1 MNRLRS
7 IYNSV
12 KNFFVGENAA
22 QRLRTTAS
30 LIWLGL
36 FALTLVLQ
44 VGFNLP
50 AALTPAL
57 ALLPHGT
64 LVALT
69 FLGFCCSTLG
79 TKRGLAAA
87 AVALAV
93 VAPLVQPLVGIPAI
107 VVFAAGVTYLAVSR
121 GFNRPVLTF
130 LVSLP
135 LAFILYLALAV
146 VVAPA
151 VHFLT
156 LNAWSALSVVL
167 AVVVA
172 AGATALVAS
181 RIRDK
186 RADADALPP
195 TRVGLVVRGVT
206 LLVLWATVP
215 LLIWGNRSDFVT
227 SLQLRHSMNPTQLKG
242 LPETVQDRMLPRPT
256 AETYMQNLNDDYM
269 TSVEAPHLQQR
280 PNGGLWWQSAVH
292 NENRWGRIFGSSTRV
307 VAVDA
312 DRTDS
317 HSEETPASGFVFS
330 DKSWVTKAVFAVR
343 HPFSHVAETC
353 YYQNSDSSW
362 SLLLSYQSKRIG
374 FGLPLPGTMIPTF
387 AGVMEVTQNGVI
399 RDWTVGQAAEQFPGA
414 VLYPTELFRQQ
425 AEAYARWREGWTG
438 SKILQ
443 QNVFEISEDTS
454 PDALLNKQP
463 YVQNLKDHGLQL
475 TVSFEPLGDK
485 QWALTEMLFCDAQ
498 TGQLKSATPPKGLI
512 GPRQARL
519 NVRSSDTRIDW
530 SRIRKVEP
538 RLVVQPRGVFW
549 LVAIVTHWENEPD
562 RHPYITSVLVDAR
575 TATDCY
581 TFQHA
586 KEMNEFLAQP
596 RPVAEAPVAPEQ

>member
-7 IYNSV
+7 IYDSV
-12 KNFFVGENAA
+12 KNFFVGENAG

-36 FALTLVLQ
+36 FALAVVLQ
-44 VGFNLP
+44 VCFNLP

-57 ALLPHGT
+57 SLLPHGT
-64 LVALT
+64 LVGLT
-69 FLGFCCSTLG
+69 LLGFCCSALG
-79 TKRGLAAA
+79 AKRGLAVG
-87 AVALAV
+87 AVALGV

-107 VVFAAGVTYLAVSR
+107 LVFAGGVTYLAVAR

-130 LVSLP
+130 LLSLP
-135 LAFILYLALAV
+135 AAFILYLLLAV

-151 VHFLT
+151 VHYLT
-156 LNAWSALSVVL
+156 LGAWSALSVVL
-167 AVVVA
+167 AILVA
-172 AGATALVAS
+172 AGATAVIAS
-181 RIRDK
+181 RL
-186 RADADALPP
+186 RATRSDTGALPP
-195 TRVGLVVRGVT
+195 SRGGLVVRGVT
-206 LLVLWATVP
+206 LLVLWAAVP
-215 LLIWGNRSDFVT
+215 VLIWGNRSDFVT
-227 SLQLRHSMNPTQLKG
+227 SLQLRHSMSPTQLKG

-269 TSVEAPHLQQR
+269 SSVDAPHLQQR

-317 HSEETPASGFVFS
+317 HSEETPSSGFVFS

-353 YYQNSDSSW
+353 YYQNTDGSW

-374 FGLPLPGTMIPTF
+374 LGLPLPGTMIPTF
-387 AGVMEVTQNGVI
+387 AGVMEVTQSGVI
-399 RDWTVGQAAEQFPGA
+399 RDWTPTQAAQRFPGA

-443 QNVFEISEDTS
+443 QNVYEISEDNS
-454 PDALLNKQP
+454 PDAVLNKQP

-475 TVSFEPLGDK
+475 TVSFEPMGDK
-485 QWALTEMLFCDAQ
+485 QWALTEILFCDAQ
-498 TGQLKSATPPKGLI
+498 TGELKSATPPKGLI

-575 TATDCY
+575 SATDCY

-596 RPVAEAPVAPEQ
+596 RPAAEAPVTPEQ